1 MKTTEIIYDIL
12 SQHSSGIS
20 GEAIAKQ
27 LNISRTSVWKAI
39 KSLES
44 QGLVIE
50 SSKQNGYRLLEGDLL
65 IPEIIEKALQIQVS
79 YNEKSISTQKDAKE
93 NILTNP
99 KTPQLYLAPK
109 QEMAK
114 GRMNRPFFTSEN
126 GGIYMSLHLKPN
138 VHYSDLEPF
147 TMMAASSITK
157 AISRLTGIDTQIKW
171 VNDIYLGQKKIAGII
186 TEAITSVETG
196 LITDVIIGIGLNFFI
211 KDFPDDLN
219 SKAGS
224 LFSVQPT
231 VTRNQLIIEI
241 WKLFTEIPV
250 KDHIKV
256 YKDKSLVLNRQ
267 VTFMENDTLISGKAI
282 AITDEGHLVIR
293 LESGQEKILRS
304 GEISLSSWQL
314 AQLSR
319 VISKTC

>member
-1 MKTTEIIYDIL
+1 MLKIGYTIAMKTTEIIYDIL

-241 WKLFTEIPV
+241 LKLFTEIPV

-304 GEISLSSWQL
+304 GEISLSSW
-314 AQLSR
+314 
-319 VISKTC
+319 

>member
-79 YNEKSISTQKDAKE
+79 YNEKSISTQKDAKK

-304 GEISLSSWQL
+304 GEISLSSW
-314 AQLSR
+314 
-319 VISKTC
+319 

>member
-12 SQHSSGIS
+12 SQHTSGIS

-282 AITDEGHLVIR
+282 AITNEGHLVIR

-304 GEISLSSWQL
+304 GEISLSSW
-314 AQLSR
+314 
-319 VISKTC
+319 

>member
-50 SSKQNGYRLLEGDLL
+50 SSKQNGYQLLEGDLL

-93 NILTNP
+93 NIMTNP

-256 YKDKSLVLNRQ
+256 YKDKSLVLNQQ
-267 VTFMENDTLISGKAI
+267 VTFMENDTLFSGKAI

-304 GEISLSSWQL
+304 GEISLSSW
-314 AQLSR
+314 
-319 VISKTC
+319 

>member
-1 MKTTEIIYDIL
+1 MLKIGYTIAMKTTEIIYDIL

-256 YKDKSLVLNRQ
+256 YRDKSLVLNRQ

-304 GEISLSSWQL
+304 GEISLSSW
-314 AQLSR
+314 
-319 VISKTC
+319 

>member
-93 NILTNP
+93 NIMTNP

-219 SKAGS
+219 NKAGS

-304 GEISLSSWQL
+304 GEISLSSW
-314 AQLSR
+314 
-319 VISKTC
+319 

>member
-20 GEAIAKQ
+20 GEAIAKH

-304 GEISLSSWQL
+304 GEISLSSW
-314 AQLSR
+314 
-319 VISKTC
+319 

>member
-282 AITDEGHLVIR
+282 AIRDEGHLVIR

-304 GEISLSSWQL
+304 GEISLSSW
-314 AQLSR
+314 
-319 VISKTC
+319 